1 MDLRQLFARDEQ
13 PRQGFLAFEW
23 LIMAYVVFT
32 SLLMLYYSFSH
43 ELHMASMVSVRLQT
57 LAALFLLKWIYTLKP
72 CRFTMFLR
80 ALAQL
85 MLLGLWYPDTYEL
98 NRMLPNLDHVFA
110 QCEQTVF
117 GCQPAL
123 LFAQLFPQPLVSEL
137 VKLGYESYYVVMLAV
152 MLYYLFKRFDDF
164 ERMAFIL
171 LGSFFLFYLVFIFLP
186 VVGPQFYYCAV
197 GVDQIAQGVFPNV
210 GHYFENNTDCLPI
223 PGWQDGLFHQLTI
236 ISHNAGERPTAAFPS
251 SHVGVTTIL
260 LWLAWQAR
268 SRWLFFSLL
277 PLAVLMFF
285 GTFYILAHYAIDAI
299 AGVFFG
305 TFYYFLLRFIYKK
318 SR

>member
-1 MDLRQLFARDEQ
+1 M
-13 PRQGFLAFEW
+13 AFEW

-32 SLLMLYYSFSH
+32 SLLMLFYSFRH

-57 LAALFLLKWIYTLKP
+57 LAALFLLKWIYTQKP

-123 LFAQLFPQPLVSEL
+123 LFAQQFPQPLVSEL